1 MQRAAEKAHEGY
13 AKERFRLAPDA
24 AEKLARSPIRD
35 LTMVKRLL
43 SEGSLDYRDLRNYLA
58 TGEVKKLVEALAN
71 DDKLFGVYREAL
83 RVPGVTKLI
92 AEFLESKE
100 GIDSFVMVG
109 RNDNGLRLLI
119 KLGQVPEGREVAGH
133 MLRSLRGWLAIRRIM
148 KGLEQATRESGNK
161 TAEVPSFDLSQ
172 IAKSAEPAKEIPPL
186 MRNQETA
193 GAAFASF
200 SGNNGNAH
208 LCCRVLEDR
217 GAREAVFGYLTENP
231 AEAVEIFRELF
242 ASEERRGL
250 MKGIFR
256 SDGGKEL
263 LVELAKDAT
272 GRAIIISLAVVPE
285 ARSMGLR
292 LMINPLNWG
301 LAGRLASAFF
311 REPVTGAEK
320 TESAGDLAGER
331 SGIAQP

>member
-1 MQRAAEKAHEGY
+1 MQRAAEKEHSGS
-13 AKERFRLAPDA
+13 AKGRFSINPDA
-24 AEKLARSPIRD
+24 AEKLANSPIKD
-35 LTMVKRLL
+35 LQIVRRLL
-43 SEGSLDYRDLRNYLA
+43 AEGSLDYRDLRSYLA
-58 TGEVKKLVEALAN
+58 TGEVKRVVEALAK
-71 DDKLFGVYREAL
+71 DDKLFDAYREAL

-92 AEFLESKE
+92 AEFLESRD
-100 GIDSFVMVG
+100 GIDTFVMVG
-109 RNDNGLRLLI
+109 RNENGLKLLI

-148 KGLEQATRESGNK
+148 RGLEQATRESGNK

-193 GAAFASF
+193 GAAFSSF
-200 SGNNGNAH
+200 SENNANAR
-208 LCCRVLEDR
+208 LCCMVLKDR
-217 GAREAVFGYLTENP
+217 GARGAVFSYLTENP
-231 AEAVEIFRELF
+231 ADAVGIFRELF
-242 ASEERRGL
+242 VSEERRGL
-250 MKGIFR
+250 MSGIFR

-285 ARSMGLR
+285 ARSMGLK
-292 LMINPLNWG
+292 LMVNPLNWG

-311 REPVTGAEK
+311 REPVTGAEGQ
-320 TESAGDLAGER
+320 EAINL
-331 SGIAQP
+331 